1 MKFNKTLA
9 IVAASLALAAPFAAN
24 AQADGKLEWTF
35 NQKAYMAMADK
46 NGMISKAD
54 MMKMVEAKID
64 KMAKNGMLS
73 MQDFSKLLNDL
84 YAGRN

>member
-24 AQADGKLEWTF
+24 AQSDGKLEWTF

-46 NGMISKAD
+46 SGMISKAD
-54 MMKMVEAKID
+54 VMKMVEAKFD
-64 KMAKNGMLS
+64 KMAKNGMISVKDMPQL
-73 MQDFSKLLNDL
+73 FNDL
-84 YAGRN
+84 YIGR

>member
-9 IVAASLALAAPFAAN
+9 IVAASLALAVPFAAN

-46 NGMISKAD
+46 SGMISKAD
-54 MMKMVEAKID
+54 VMKMVEAKID
-64 KMAKNGMLS
+64 KMAKNGMIAVKDMPQL
-73 MQDFSKLLNDL
+73 FNDL
-84 YAGRN
+84 YIGR